1 MPRTTEVADNM
12 IAVAETASTNTLARQ
27 MLCDGTMA
35 PPADG
40 GAGVAVVAT
49 DVQSAGRGRL
59 ERTWVS
65 APGESMTCSYIATLP
80 AGVIAD
86 GSVNGWLT
94 VIAGFAALDALRG
107 ALAECG
113 AASEDCG
120 LRLKWPNDLFCQ
132 GRKLGGILTEMVP
145 LPGRDDSVALV
156 IGIGINL
163 AIPAD
168 RLPTEQSTSLQLHVQ
183 GLPDARTLR
192 DMIAAH
198 IVRSLSSRLSGFVA
212 DPHAAAERLREETSR
227 VCWTLGRRVEARFTD
242 GSVLTG
248 TATALNADASLSVRD
263 DAGENHVVHTADV
276 GVLPL

>member
-1 MPRTTEVADNM
+1 
-12 IAVAETASTNTLARQ
+12 
-27 MLCDGTMA
+27 
-35 PPADG
+35 
-40 GAGVAVVAT
+40 
-49 DVQSAGRGRL
+49 
-59 ERTWVS
+59 
-65 APGESMTCSYIATLP
+65 MTCSYIATLP
-80 AGVIAD
+80 VGVIAD

-113 AASEDCG
+113 VASEDCG

-145 LPGRDDSVALV
+145 LPGRDDSAALV

>member
-1 MPRTTEVADNM
+1 MPRTTEVADTV

-27 MLCDGTMA
+27 MLRDGTMA

-40 GAGVAVVAT
+40 GAGVVVVAT

-107 ALAECG
+107 ALA
-113 AASEDCG
+113 D
-120 LRLKWPNDLFCQ
+120 DLFCQ

-145 LPGRDDSVALV
+145 LPGRDDSAALV

>member
-1 MPRTTEVADNM
+1 M
-12 IAVAETASTNTLARQ
+12 
-27 MLCDGTMA
+27 
-35 PPADG
+35 
-40 GAGVAVVAT
+40 
-49 DVQSAGRGRL
+49 QSAGRGRL

-113 AASEDCG
+113 VASEDCG

-145 LPGRDDSVALV
+145 LPGRDDS
-156 IGIGINL
+156 
-163 AIPAD
+163 D

-212 DPHAAAERLREETSR
+212 DPHAAAERLREETSC

>member
-1 MPRTTEVADNM
+1 MPRTTEVADNV
-12 IAVAETASTNTLARQ
+12 IAVVETASTNTLARQ
-27 MLCDGTMA
+27 MLRDAPWRLRPTGVPVWPWWPLMCRARAAAAGTHMGECSRRIDDLLVHRHA
-35 PPADG
+35 AG
-40 GAGVAVVAT
+40 GR
-49 DVQSAGRGRL
+49 DRRRQRKRL
-59 ERTWVS
+59 
-65 APGESMTCSYIATLP
+65 A
-80 AGVIAD
+80 
-86 GSVNGWLT
+86 T

-107 ALAECG
+107 RARRMWGCQWK
-113 AASEDCG
+113 DCG

-145 LPGRDDSVALV
+145 LPGRDDSAALV

-212 DPHAAAERLREETSR
+212 DPHAAAERLREETSC

-242 GSVLTG
+242 GSV
-248 TATALNADASLSVRD
+248 
-263 DAGENHVVHTADV
+263 
-276 GVLPL
+276 